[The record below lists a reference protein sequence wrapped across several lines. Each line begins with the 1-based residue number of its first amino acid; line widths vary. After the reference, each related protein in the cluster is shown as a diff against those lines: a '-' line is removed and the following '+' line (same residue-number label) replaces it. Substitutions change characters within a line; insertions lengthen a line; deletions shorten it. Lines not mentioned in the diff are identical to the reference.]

1 MSFVMYSTTW
11 CGYCK
16 RLKSQLA
23 DLGISFEEINIEE
36 VAGTAEIVEKVNGGN
51 QTVPTLVF
59 SDGSA
64 MTNPS
69 AKQVQEKLSFAL
81 VNLSSYTKSS
91 LHHIHT
97 HT

>member
-36 VAGTAEIVEKVNGGN
+36 VAGTAQIVEKVNGGN

-59 SDGSA
+59 SDGSV

-69 AKQVQEKLSFAL
+69 AKQVQEKLTQI
-81 VNLSSYTKSS
+81 NK
-91 LHHIHT
+91 
-97 HT
+97 

>member
-1 MSFVMYSTTW
+1 VAESTAPAGATPAVTMYTTTW

-16 RLKSQLA
+16 RLKRMMQ
-23 DLGISFEEINIEE
+23 DDGIAFAEVDIEQ
-36 VAGTAEIVEKVNGGN
+36 VPGAAEIVEKVNNGN

-69 AKQVQEKLSFAL
+69 LAKVKEKLAAL
-81 VNLSSYTKSS
+81 GA
-91 LHHIHT
+91 
-97 HT
+97 

>member
-23 DLGISFEEINIEE
+23 DLDISFEEINIEE
-36 VAGTAEIVEKVNGGN
+36 VPGTAEIVENVNGGN

-69 AKQVQEKLSFAL
+69 AKQVQEKLAS
-81 VNLSSYTKSS
+81 LS
-91 LHHIHT
+91 
-97 HT
+97 

>member
-1 MSFVMYSTTW
+1 MAESSSPSSATPAVTMYTTTW

-16 RLKSQLA
+16 RLKRMMQ
-23 DLGISFEEINIEE
+23 DDGIVFAEVDIEH
-36 VAGTAEIVEKVNGGN
+36 VPGTAEIVERVNNGN

-69 AKQVQEKLSFAL
+69 LARVKEKLAAL
-81 VNLSSYTKSS
+81 AG
-91 LHHIHT
+91 
-97 HT
+97 

>member
-23 DLGISFEEINIEE
+23 ELGISFEEINIEE
-36 VAGTAEIVEKVNGGN
+36 VLGTAEIVERVNGGN

-69 AKQVQEKLSFAL
+69 AKQVQEKIA
-81 VNLSSYTKSS
+81 S
-91 LHHIHT
+91 L
-97 HT
+97 

>member
-36 VAGTAEIVEKVNGGN
+36 FPGTAEIVEKVNGGN
-51 QTVPTLVF
+51 QNVPNLVF

-69 AKQVQEKLSFAL
+69 AKQVQEKLA
-81 VNLSSYTKSS
+81 S
-91 LHHIHT
+91 L
-97 HT
+97 

>member
-16 RLKSQLA
+16 SLKRQLA
-23 DLGISFEEINIEE
+23 RLEITFEEINIEE
-36 VAGTAEIVEKVNGGN
+36 VDGSAEIVEKVNGGN
-51 QTVPTLVF
+51 RTVPTLVF

-69 AKQVQEKLSFAL
+69 GKEVVEKLAQL
-81 VNLSSYTKSS
+81 NR
-91 LHHIHT
+91 
-97 HT
+97 

>member
-1 MSFVMYSTTW
+1 MAESTAPAGATPAVTMYTTTW

-16 RLKSQLA
+16 RLKRMMQ
-23 DLGISFEEINIEE
+23 DDGITFAEVDIEQ
-36 VAGTAEIVEKVNGGN
+36 VPGTAEIVEKVNNGN

-69 AKQVQEKLSFAL
+69 LAKVKEKLAAL
-81 VNLSSYTKSS
+81 GA
-91 LHHIHT
+91 
-97 HT
+97 